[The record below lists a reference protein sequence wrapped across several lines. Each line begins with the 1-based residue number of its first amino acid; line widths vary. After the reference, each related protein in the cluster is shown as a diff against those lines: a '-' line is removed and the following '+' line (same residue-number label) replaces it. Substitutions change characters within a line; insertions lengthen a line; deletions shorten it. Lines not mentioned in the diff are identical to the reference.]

1 MGEQLDLFGAPRVA
15 GSDTSAAA
23 AELIEPTAG
32 TLRHRVLSFLR
43 ERDNYGA
50 TDDETQLA
58 LSMNPSTQRPRR
70 IELVRAGLVWDSNR
84 RRPTTSGRQAAV
96 WVSSKRW
103 VDEVS
108 DE

>member
-32 TLRHRVLSFLR
+32 TLRHKVLSYLR
-43 ERDNYGA
+43 KRCQAGA
-50 TDDETQLA
+50 TDEQMQLT
-58 LSMNPSTQRPRR
+58 LGMNPSTQRPRR

-84 RRPTTSGRQAAV
+84 RRKTTSGRQAAV

-103 VDEVS
+103 VEVS